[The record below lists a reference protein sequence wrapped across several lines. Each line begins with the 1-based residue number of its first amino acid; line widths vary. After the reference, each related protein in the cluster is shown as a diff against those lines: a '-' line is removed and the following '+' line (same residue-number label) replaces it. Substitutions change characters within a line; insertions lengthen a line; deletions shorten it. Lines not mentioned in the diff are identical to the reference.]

1 MDSPEGKIYRNV
13 DDLKVVLSRLRE
25 QGKKIVFTNG
35 CFDIV
40 HRGHC
45 EYLYKARQLGDFLV
59 VGVNSNKSVRGLKG
73 VGRPIIDLEG
83 RMYVLACFYFVDAVI
98 PFDEP
103 TPIKLILAIR
113 PDILVKGADYEIDE
127 IVGAK
132 EVMGWGGKVERIP
145 LVEGYST
152 SEIINKI
159 KNEIPD

>member
-1 MDSPEGKIYRNV
+1 
-13 DDLKVVLSRLRE
+13 
-25 QGKKIVFTNG
+25 
-35 CFDIV
+35 
-40 HRGHC
+40 
-45 EYLYKARQLGDFLV
+45 
-59 VGVNSNKSVRGLKG
+59 
-73 VGRPIIDLEG
+73 
-83 RMYVLACFYFVDAVI
+83 VI